1 MTRGARTHSCD
12 TATPEDALL
21 AAIIRQAVLD
31 YQTGTAPHDRTAAR
45 LLGALGLLDRCGQ
58 WTRRGQDW
66 DTLVGAPA
74 RSRPAPPQD
83 QLNTKKTAV
92 S

>member
-1 MTRGARTHSCD
+1 MTRPARTHRHD

-31 YQTGTAPHDRTAAR
+31 YQTGIAPHDRTAAG
-45 LLGALGLLDRCGQ
+45 LLCAVGLLDRHGQ
-58 WTRRGQDW
+58 WTRRGHDW
-66 DTLVGAPA
+66 DALIGVPA
-74 RSRPAPPQD
+74 RPRPAAPRR
-83 QLNTKKTAV
+83 